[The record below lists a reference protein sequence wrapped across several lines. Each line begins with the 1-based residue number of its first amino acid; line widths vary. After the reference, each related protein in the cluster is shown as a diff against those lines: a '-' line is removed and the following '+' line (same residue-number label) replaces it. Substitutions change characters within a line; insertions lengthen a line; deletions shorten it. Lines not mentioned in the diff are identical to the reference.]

1 MIIENVLAGCCAF
14 PNRWQQS
21 HNVDT
26 FGEQDRNM
34 KPFLKLSICLHRNK
48 NTAHISI
55 CNNISILFNIEMISL
70 RSAVLQTVNTSQ

>member
-1 MIIENVLAGCCAF
+1 MLAGCCAF

-21 HNVDT
+21 LNVEA
-26 FGEQDRNM
+26 FGEQDSNM
-34 KPFLKLSICLHRNK
+34 KQFEKFSLCLHRNK
-48 NTAHISI
+48 NTAHFSI